1 MNIMPESVFMRLEQS
16 LIARRWLF
24 QNEKAMQKEIETLL
38 LDIGSPFYREHRL
51 GASDIP
57 DFFIPGSGEV
67 IEVKW
72 RCGELAILRQLKRYG
87 QYPEVKFLN
96 LVAIRPMSLP
106 ATLSSKPCQGVFL
119 WKQAF

>member
-1 MNIMPESVFMRLEQS
+1 MPEIVFPRLAKDLTS
-16 LIARRWLF
+16 RRWLF
-24 QNEKAMQKEIETLL
+24 QNEKAMQAEIEILL
-38 LDIGSPFYREHRL
+38 AATGIPFHREHRL

-72 RCGELAILRQLKRYG
+72 RCGELPILRQLKRYG
-87 QYPEVKFLN
+87 EYAEVKFLN
-96 LVAIRPMSLP
+96 LVAIRPIDLP
-106 ATLSSKPCQGVFL
+106 ATLSAKPCQGVFL